1 MRFYWVFSLFKMIL
15 GLFKKKKQKKL
26 FYVVFLTWFCF
37 VFFGLVFLA
46 IPAIKRNAFVD
57 ILRVFWHF

>member
-1 MRFYWVFSLFKMIL
+1 MIL
-15 GLFKKKKQKKL
+15 GLFKKKQKKL

-37 VFFGLVFLA
+37 GFFGQVFLGWVFLA
-46 IPAIKRNAFVD
+46 VPAIKRNAFVD